1 MKCDILLSYTSDLPY
16 SIVSDFIEEAN
27 GAGINVIAEKRESGP
42 HAGIEWMLP
51 TAVAVYLVKPYFE
64 EILKE
69 AAKDHY
75 SILKKC
81 LLKII
86 RNLFGEKP
94 ERRQEKVS
102 DIFSVMSQ
110 TSDGIQIKFLFVE
123 GVSAE
128 VCEETIENI
137 FRILRE
143 HYANAPNDG
152 LSEKIGQLTQKS
164 PHTIYLMY
172 DEENKDHKI
181 LDPIKEAQKDSEHKN
196 V

>member
-1 MKCDILLSYTSDLPY
+1 MKCDILISYTSDLPY
-16 SIVSDFIEEAN
+16 SIVSEFVEEAE
-27 GAGINVIAEKRESGP
+27 GTGINVIAEERESGP

-51 TAVAVYLVKPYFE
+51 TAVVVYLVKPYFE

-75 SILKKC
+75 PMLKQG
-81 LLKII
+81 LLKLI
-86 RNLFGEKP
+86 RKLFGEKP
-94 ERRQEKVS
+94 ELRQEKVS

-110 TSDGIQIKFLFVE
+110 TSDGIQIEFLFVE

-137 FRILRE
+137 FRIMRE
-143 HYANAPNDG
+143 HYANAPNDR
-152 LSEKIGQLTQKS
+152 LSERVRQLEQNS

-181 LDPIKEAQKDSEHKN
+181 LDPIKEAQKDSGHKN